1 MMFYDLRCQSVINLK
16 NKTFVWWAC
25 KSTANVHYFCVE
37 LRAMIPLR
45 TNIVCQTRFKRTFL
59 LSVSFIII
67 ISHFKRTGIG
77 VYNGRAKTKQGFD
90 LIFGT
95 NHLGT
100 FLLTHLLMDLL
111 KTSAPSHIIN
121 LTSAAHY
128 FVWRNPFKDGE
139 LNTFAYPG
147 SKMAN
152 IMHVRELSKRY
163 KGTCIFTTLV

>member
-1 MMFYDLRCQSVINLK
+1 MAKTKVLISCAVTAPLIFVFVFAYAKSWFSHNEAQISFQGNVLRSVFFICS
-16 NKTFVWWAC
+16 TF
-25 KSTANVHYFCVE
+25 K
-37 LRAMIPLR
+37 L
-45 TNIVCQTRFKRTFL
+45 
-59 LSVSFIII
+59 
-67 ISHFKRTGIG
+67 TGIG

-100 FLLTHLLMDLL
+100 FLLTHLLIDLL

-139 LNTFAYPG
+139 LKTFAYPG
-147 SKMAN
+147 SKVAN

-163 KGTCIFTTLV
+163 KGTCIFKTLV